1 MTISKR
7 SDKAGETA
15 RSGDTT
21 IDLSQ
26 DLINHAIEKWR
37 QRHASAVKWGD
48 RGCHSTVFLKIT
60 LRYCSK
66 IALVYALRSRCVFSK

>member
-1 MTISKR
+1 MQKSCQKKKSFKSDMTISKR

-21 IDLSQ
+21 IDQSQ

-48 RGCHSTVFLKIT
+48 RGCHSTV
-60 LRYCSK
+60 
-66 IALVYALRSRCVFSK
+66 